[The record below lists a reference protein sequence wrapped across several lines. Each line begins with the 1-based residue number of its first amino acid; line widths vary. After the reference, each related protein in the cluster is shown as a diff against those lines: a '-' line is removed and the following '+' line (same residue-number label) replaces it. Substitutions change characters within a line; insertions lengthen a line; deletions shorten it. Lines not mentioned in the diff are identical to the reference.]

1 MTKSLIL
8 DLHNDLING
17 KKTIKDIVD
26 NVKKIHDKISITNSI
41 ITSTINS
48 VDINKLQTE
57 LKNNEDN
64 LLYAIPYSLK
74 DNVST
79 KDILS
84 TGGSLF
90 LSNYVPPFSATIYNL
105 LLNKQALLTSKA
117 SLDEFG
123 LGGTGTYCYTGD
135 VLNYYDNTR
144 ITGGSSS
151 GSVNLVASGADLF
164 SIGTDTGD
172 SIRHPSSFLGT
183 VGYKPTYG
191 IISRYGIFPYSP
203 SLDHVGIIAN
213 YVADCAIAADTLVQ
227 YDENDYT
234 SQKIEKNFYKNL
246 KEEKALTFNVIKD
259 IEKYLD
265 DSVLD
270 LYKNAIEQIKQQ
282 GHKINEVPV
291 KWEVIKAIAP
301 TYQIITYAEANS
313 CYANM
318 TGIPFGKN
326 FDENITGYTNIITN
340 NRTKGFGSQ
349 VKRRFTIGAYI
360 TQNKNYEGIFK
371 KARKLRA
378 LMIQENEMLLSN
390 CDAYIIPSASSIAP
404 KIDDVKNKKY
414 SSNLADDLLQLANF
428 GSSPSITIPV
438 GFSKIEKMPF
448 GININTKRFEDQK
461 MFNIALT
468 LENIFKFNKENR

>member
-203 SLDHVGIIAN
+203 SLDHVGVIAN
-213 YVADCAIAADTLVQ
+213 YVADCAIVADTLVQ

-259 IEKYLD
+259 I
-265 DSVLD
+265 
-270 LYKNAIEQIKQQ
+270 
-282 GHKINEVPV
+282 
-291 KWEVIKAIAP
+291 
-301 TYQIITYAEANS
+301 
-313 CYANM
+313 
-318 TGIPFGKN
+318 
-326 FDENITGYTNIITN
+326 
-340 NRTKGFGSQ
+340 
-349 VKRRFTIGAYI
+349 
-360 TQNKNYEGIFK
+360 
-371 KARKLRA
+371 
-378 LMIQENEMLLSN
+378 
-390 CDAYIIPSASSIAP
+390 
-404 KIDDVKNKKY
+404 
-414 SSNLADDLLQLANF
+414 
-428 GSSPSITIPV
+428 
-438 GFSKIEKMPF
+438 
-448 GININTKRFEDQK
+448 
-461 MFNIALT
+461 
-468 LENIFKFNKENR
+468 

>member
-1 MTKSLIL
+1 MK
-8 DLHNDLING
+8 
-17 KKTIKDIVD
+17 
-26 NVKKIHDKISITNSI
+26 
-41 ITSTINS
+41 
-48 VDINKLQTE
+48 
-57 LKNNEDN
+57 
-64 LLYAIPYSLK
+64 Y
-74 DNVST
+74 
-79 KDILS
+79 
-84 TGGSLF
+84 
-90 LSNYVPPFSATIYNL
+90 YN
-105 LLNKQALLTSKA
+105 
-117 SLDEFG
+117 F
-123 LGGTGTYCYTGD
+123 
-135 VLNYYDNTR
+135 
-144 ITGGSSS
+144 
-151 GSVNLVASGADLF
+151 
-164 SIGTDTGD
+164 
-172 SIRHPSSFLGT
+172 
-183 VGYKPTYG
+183 
-191 IISRYGIFPYSP
+191 
-203 SLDHVGIIAN
+203 
-213 YVADCAIAADTLVQ
+213 
-227 YDENDYT
+227 
-234 SQKIEKNFYKNL
+234 KNL

-265 DSVLD
+265 DSVLE
-270 LYKNAIEQIKQQ
+270 LYKNAIGQIKKQ

>member
-48 VDINKLQTE
+48 IDINKLQTE
-57 LKNNEDN
+57 LKSNEDN

-203 SLDHVGIIAN
+203 SLDHVGVIAS

-340 NRTKGFGSQ
+340 NRTKGFGPQ